1 MSLSLEVETPRLVL
15 RQWRADDRK
24 PFAEMNADP
33 RVMEFLL
40 PLSAPESDA
49 LAGRLAAGIDEH
61 GWGFWAVEAP
71 GVAPFVGFVGIKPMP
86 PVLPFAPGVEVGW
99 RLAQPFWGR
108 GYASEAALAALRVGF
123 EQVGLGEIVAFTAVG
138 NQRSRAVM
146 ARLGMQEDADP
157 FDHPA
162 VPEGHPLRRHVLYRM
177 GQAQWRQQEKGDAE
191 SGGPPVA
198 AA

>member
-1 MSLSLEVETPRLVL
+1 
-15 RQWRADDRK
+15 
-24 PFAEMNADP
+24 
-33 RVMEFLL
+33 
-40 PLSAPESDA
+40 
-49 LAGRLAAGIDEH
+49 
-61 GWGFWAVEAP
+61 
-71 GVAPFVGFVGIKPMP
+71 MP

-99 RLAQPFWGR
+99 RRAEPGWGR

-162 VPEGHPLRRHVLYRM
+162 VPEGHPLRRHVLYRL
-177 GQAQWRQQEKGDAE
+177 GQAQWRLQEKGDAE